1 MFKLTVTSAVSPTAT
16 FGVFTVV
23 EIYGPDS
30 AVLVAVGISVG
41 VAGVDDVGVVGI
53 GVGVVDDPI
62 TFNSGLNK
70 PSLLLSFLKVVVLN
84 RALYL
89 NSQPANVAPTILGRS
104 EKCKCGVSVSTLPR
118 HTGCCAEAFAMT
130 ANL

>member
-1 MFKLTVTSAVSPTAT
+1 MTETSAVSPTAT

-23 EIYGPDS
+23 ETYGPDG

-41 VAGVDDVGVVGI
+41 VDGVDDVGVVGI

>member
-1 MFKLTVTSAVSPTAT
+1 MTSAVSPTAT
-16 FGVFTVV
+16 VGVLTVV
-23 EIYGPDS
+23 ETYGPDG
-30 AVLVAVGISVG
+30 AALVAVGISVG

-53 GVGVVDDPI
+53 GVGVVDDDPI
-62 TFNSGLNK
+62 TFNRGLNK
-70 PSLLLSFLKVVVLN
+70 PSLLFSFLKVVVLN

-118 HTGCCAEAFAMT
+118 HTGC
-130 ANL
+130 